1 MSNEIPLIDVE
12 KVQKRLDAKK
22 DNPYTVLEGSGHVPE
37 DASKG
42 LKKSHL
48 KTTADTF
55 LSTMT
60 KRGYELAS
68 QLRLNGPYPAVEMDS
83 DVVIE
88 DMEEWRIRAVFKK
101 DRPDFTIIELDPSL
115 IKGVDNG

>member
-22 DNPYTVLEGSGHVPE
+22 DNPYTVLEGSCHIPV

-48 KTTADTF
+48 KSTADTF
-55 LSTMT
+55 LNSMM
-60 KRGYELAS
+60 KRGYELSS

-101 DRPDFTIIELDPSL
+101 DTPEFTRIELEPDK
-115 IKGVDNG
+115 IEDNNC

>member
-1 MSNEIPLIDVE
+1 MSDEIPLIDVE
-12 KVQKRLDAKK
+12 KLQKRLDAKK
-22 DNPYTVLEGSGHVPE
+22 DNPYTVLEGSCHVPI
-37 DASKG
+37 DASSG

-60 KRGYELAS
+60 KRGYALAS

-83 DVVIE
+83 DVVLE
-88 DMEEWRIRAVFKK
+88 DMEEWRIRAVFKNDK
-101 DRPDFTIIELDPSL
+101 PEFTRIELNPA
-115 IKGVDNG
+115 IIGENNG

>member
-1 MSNEIPLIDVE
+1 MVDIPLIDVG
-12 KVQKRLDAKK
+12 KVQRRLDANK
-22 DNPYTVLEGSGHVPE
+22 DNPFTVLEGSCHVPV
-37 DASKG
+37 DASSG

-48 KTTADTF
+48 KTTAGTF
-55 LSTMT
+55 LSTMS
-60 KRGYELAS
+60 KRGYELTS

-101 DRPDFTIIELDPSL
+101 DKPEFTRIELDPAM
-115 IKGVDNG
+115 IGEDNG

>member
-1 MSNEIPLIDVE
+1 MSDEIPLIDVE
-12 KVQKRLDAKK
+12 KHQKRLDAKK
-22 DNPYTVLEGSGHVPE
+22 DNPYTVLEGSCHMPI
-37 DASKG
+37 DASSG

-83 DVVIE
+83 DVVLE

-101 DRPDFTIIELDPSL
+101 DKPEFTRIELNPA
-115 IKGVDNG
+115 IIGENNG